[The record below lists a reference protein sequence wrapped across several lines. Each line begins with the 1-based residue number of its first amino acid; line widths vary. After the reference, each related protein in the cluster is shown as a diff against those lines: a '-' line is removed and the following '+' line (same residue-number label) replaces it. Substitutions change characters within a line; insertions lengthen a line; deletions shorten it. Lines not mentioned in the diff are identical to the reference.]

1 MVDNGL
7 DLSTKG
13 VGICQGRSAKLYAEF
28 MQTAEWGNRLDRP
41 MTFNQLNNMVRG
53 RCCSAVAVQC
63 GLSSLLAVISLV
75 SVSRCD

>member
-1 MVDNGL
+1 MEMVDNGF

-53 RCCSAVAVQC
+53 RCCSAVQC
-63 GLSSLLAVISLV
+63 GLSSLLAVILLV